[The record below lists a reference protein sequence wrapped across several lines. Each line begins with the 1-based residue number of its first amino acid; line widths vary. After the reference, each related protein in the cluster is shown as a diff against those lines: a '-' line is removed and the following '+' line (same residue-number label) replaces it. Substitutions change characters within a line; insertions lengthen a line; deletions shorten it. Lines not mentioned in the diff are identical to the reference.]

1 MKHLLFEKIDDS
13 KYEIFESSEE
23 YSLGDYQG
31 SLEFDEEQDAWVY
44 YFCSISGD
52 EGVTYTED
60 IDETIEMIQDEYQDF
75 IQEIGIFER

>member
-31 SLEFDEEQDAWVY
+31 SLEFDEEQDAWV
-44 YFCSISGD
+44 
-52 EGVTYTED
+52 TYTED